1 MKQAPR
7 IPGEPFFLKEVGM
20 NRIDRIKQMEEY
32 LNASAEAVKKLG
44 EALDRYESVQKQ
56 YKNLIDYYGSSAWM
70 KDFEADEKGLLP
82 ADLKRGVLS
91 EDAVYDLIT
100 DNHELAVRMLKTVVK
115 ALENQ
120 AL

>member
-1 MKQAPR
+1 
-7 IPGEPFFLKEVGM
+7 M

-56 YKNLIDYYGSSAWM
+56 YKKLSGYYGSSAWM

-91 EDAVYDLIT
+91 EDAVYDLIIE
-100 DNHELAVRMLKTVVK
+100 NRELVIRMLKL
-115 ALENQ
+115 AGSSLENNV
-120 AL
+120 L